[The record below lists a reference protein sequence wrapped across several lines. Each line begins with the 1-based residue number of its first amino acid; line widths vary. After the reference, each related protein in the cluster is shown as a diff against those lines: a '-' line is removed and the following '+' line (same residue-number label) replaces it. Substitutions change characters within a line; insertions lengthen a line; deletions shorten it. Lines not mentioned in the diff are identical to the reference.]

1 MKQILITTIAAMLLV
16 TLSQSLGFAAE
27 SLPLPK
33 ETPWDLAALKKV
45 PAFEWIR
52 QKSGVHSMLYAGE
65 KYRGKPT
72 RVFAYYASP
81 KTLGKGGD
89 DNVPGIVLVHGGGGT
104 AFANWVELWAKRG
117 YAAIAMDL
125 AGCGEGRQRLPDGGP
140 NQSHT
145 EMFSTIDEPLENQ
158 WSYHAVA
165 NVVRGHS
172 LLRSFKEVDADR
184 IALTGIRLAT
194 GYGLYVAERLLG
206 HSDPSV
212 TADYYADLCE
222 VPKVVVRKS

>member
-1 MKQILITTIAAMLLV
+1 
-16 TLSQSLGFAAE
+16 
-27 SLPLPK
+27 
-33 ETPWDLAALKKV
+33 
-45 PAFEWIR
+45 
-52 QKSGVHSMLYAGE
+52 MLYAGE

-172 LLRSFKEVDADR
+172 LRRSFKEVDADR
-184 IALTGIRLAT
+184 IALTGLRLAT

>member
-1 MKQILITTIAAMLLV
+1 MLLV

-104 AFANWVELWAKRG
+104 AFANWGELWAKRG

-125 AGCGEGRQRLPDGGP
+125 AGWGEGRQRLPDGGP

-184 IALTGIRLAT
+184 IALTGLRLAT

-222 VPKVVVRKS
+222 VPKVVVRES